1 MPFYRPLS
9 ETVPGYDRNLPWPV
23 CGLAYVA
30 AFMAPM
36 SAGLFAGV
44 VARHWLAAAV
54 GLLLGIGISHLNGV
68 LMDKCLEP
76 CIARHQVLL
85 HRGTARV
92 LVNIIAFAWA
102 FVLSGLSMLAP
113 FVLFGSPLAL
123 GIR

>member
-9 ETVPGYDRNLPWPV
+9 QTAVGYDRNLPWPV

-36 SAGLFAGV
+36 SAGLLVGF
-44 VARHWLAAAV
+44 VARHWLAAV
-54 GLLLGIGISHLNGV
+54 IGLMLGIGLSLLNGV
-68 LMDKCLEP
+68 FMETFVEP
-76 CIARHQVLL
+76 CIARHQMLL

-113 FVLFGSPLAL
+113 FVLFGSSLL
-123 GIR
+123 LEIR